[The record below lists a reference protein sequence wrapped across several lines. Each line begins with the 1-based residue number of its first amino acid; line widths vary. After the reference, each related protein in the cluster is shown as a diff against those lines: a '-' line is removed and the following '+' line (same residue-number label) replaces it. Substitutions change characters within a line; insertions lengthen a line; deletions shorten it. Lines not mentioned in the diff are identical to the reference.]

1 MMKSQNKKK
10 GMAIV
15 TIYDGDSDEIIWDAL
30 KGSEEALTAAV
41 VDLRTFPRETIDDL
55 LNRLYRE
62 HSKSAQQEEKKFI
75 PKNQI

>member
-1 MMKSQNKKK
+1 MTKSQNKKK

-41 VDLRTFPRETIDDL
+41 VDLRTFPRETVDDL
-55 LNRLYRE
+55 LDRLYKE
-62 HSKSAQQEEKKFI
+62 YGNKEPEEPKRFV

>member
-1 MMKSQNKKK
+1 MTKSQNKKK

-30 KGSEEALTAAV
+30 KRSEEALTAAV

-55 LNRLYRE
+55 LNRLYKEYGDDTPKEIKR
-62 HSKSAQQEEKKFI
+62 FI

>member
-1 MMKSQNKKK
+1 MTKSQNKKK

-15 TIYDGDSDEIIWDAL
+15 LVCDGDPDEEIWNRL
-30 KGSEEALTAAV
+30 KRSEEALTAAV

-62 HSKSAQQEEKKFI
+62 HGGNTKQEVKKFI

>member
-1 MMKSQNKKK
+1 MTKSQNKKK

-41 VDLRTFPRETIDDL
+41 VDLRMFPRETIDDL
-55 LNRLYRE
+55 LNRLYKE
-62 HSKSAQQEEKKFI
+62 HSDDAPKDNKRFI

>member
-1 MMKSQNKKK
+1 MTKSQNKKK

-15 TIYDGDSDEIIWDAL
+15 TIYDGDSDEVIWDAL

-55 LNRLYRE
+55 LNRLYKE
-62 HSKSAQQEEKKFI
+62 HSGDASKDGKRFI

>member
-1 MMKSQNKKK
+1 MTKSQNKKK

-30 KGSEEALTAAV
+30 KRSEEALTAAV

-55 LNRLYRE
+55 LNRLYKEYGDNNPKETKR
-62 HSKSAQQEEKKFI
+62 FI

>member
-1 MMKSQNKKK
+1 MTKSQNKKK

-55 LNRLYRE
+55 LNRLYKE
-62 HSKSAQQEEKKFI
+62 HSGDAPNGEKKFI

>member
-62 HSKSAQQEEKKFI
+62 HSDSAQQEEKKFI